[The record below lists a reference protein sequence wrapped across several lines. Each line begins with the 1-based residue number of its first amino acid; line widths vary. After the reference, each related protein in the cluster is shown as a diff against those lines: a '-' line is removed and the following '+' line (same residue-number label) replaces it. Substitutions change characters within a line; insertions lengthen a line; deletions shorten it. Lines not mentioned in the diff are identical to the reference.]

1 MGNSNV
7 SDKFDF
13 ICGENPRVLQ
23 QKSDGLVVQG
33 NSIGL
38 LPGGKKNL
46 MEFLLQAWK
55 VKSSDRDKA
64 AWYFGF
70 FCQRSNFYRTGG
82 QGQKAAMG
90 PLTNAM

>member
-7 SDKFDF
+7 SDQKVDF

-23 QKSDGLVVQG
+23 QKSNGLVVQA

-38 LPGGKKNL
+38 LPGEKKKKL

-55 VKSSDRDKA
+55 VKSSDHDKA
-64 AWYFGF
+64 AWYFVCF
-70 FCQRSNFYRTGG
+70 FVKDQTFIGLVAKG
-82 QGQKAAMG
+82 V
-90 PLTNAM
+90 

>member
-7 SDKFDF
+7 SDQKFDF

-23 QKSDGLVVQG
+23 QKSDGLVVQA

-38 LPGGKKNL
+38 LPGGKNL

-64 AWYFGF
+64 AWYFVF
-70 FCQRSNFYRTGG
+70 FFLS
-82 QGQKAAMG
+82 KIK
-90 PLTNAM
+90 LL